1 MRPPQAALLFVG
13 DGEAE
18 VEIEQGEEAIAP
30 GQACV
35 IYDSADT
42 RARVLGGGVIRASVP
57 QTASPRE
64 PLRAAV

>member
-1 MRPPQAALLFVG
+1 LFVG
-13 DGEAE
+13 GAAAE
-18 VEIEQGEEAIAP
+18 VEIEHGEEAIAP

-35 IYDSADT
+35 MYESADA

-57 QTASPRE
+57 LAASRE